1 MPAYRFAK
9 LEQRLADAVVNT
21 FANIALLDADDNAI
35 DAVLDEAEA
44 NYGEFDLTHEKRKT
58 LTFKNESGLQK
69 GAILTPNPLQ
79 YTPDEITA
87 MPQSTFTL
95 DKLVEDDGLIQKWWV
110 L

>member
-9 LEQRLADAVVNT
+9 LEQKMANAVMAT

-44 NYGEFDLTHEKRKT
+44 TMGDFDLTHQKRKT
-58 LTFKNESGLQK
+58 LTFNNTIGLQT
-69 GAILTPNPLQ
+69 GAVLSPNPLQ
-79 YTPDEITA
+79 YTPAEIAA
-87 MPQSTFTL
+87 MPTSYTL
-95 DKLVEDDGLIQKWWV
+95 DKLAEDDAYQQTWWV

>member
-9 LEQRLADAVVNT
+9 LEQRLANAAIKT

-44 NYGEFDLTHEKRKT
+44 NFGEFDLTHEKRKT
-58 LTFKNESGLQK
+58 LTFNNVNGLQK
-69 GAILTPNPLQ
+69 GAILSPNPLQ
-79 YTPDEITA
+79 YTPAEVAA
-87 MPQSTFTL
+87 MPENYKL
-95 DKLVEDDGLIQKWWV
+95 DKLDKDDGTLQTWWI